1 MAGNSGSAK
10 SGNFILKLYRGE
22 LSLWVAYWV
31 LGWGSVVLI
40 SSAMPIVEGVIDR
53 ATATSSLGLQIVLM
67 LVCGIVFAFEA
78 IVAIGIWRSAGKY
91 QGSLLWA
98 SLARL
103 GVVVMVLA
111 ALSGVIAEFSRP

>member
-1 MAGNSGSAK
+1 MANNGGSAR

-31 LGWGSVVLI
+31 FGWGSMILI
-40 SSAMPIVEGVIDR
+40 SSAMPIVEEVIDR
-53 ATATSSLGLQIVLM
+53 VTATGSPSLQIVLM
-67 LVCGIVFAFEA
+67 LVCGIVFAFEVV
-78 IVAIGIWRSAGKY
+78 VAIGIWRSAGKY
-91 QGSLLWA
+91 RGSLLWS